1 MVNSTLLFLKV
12 QLDLLGIEI
21 INNKEKTTI
30 RESSVLS
37 YNKSIYKYINM
48 YIVQALCYCSLLCI
62 NEECKCYMCYN
73 MFYVLCGCYC

>member
-37 YNKSIYKYINM
+37 YNKSINQYIN
-48 YIVQALCYCSLLCI
+48 I
-62 NEECKCYMCYN
+62 
-73 MFYVLCGCYC
+73 